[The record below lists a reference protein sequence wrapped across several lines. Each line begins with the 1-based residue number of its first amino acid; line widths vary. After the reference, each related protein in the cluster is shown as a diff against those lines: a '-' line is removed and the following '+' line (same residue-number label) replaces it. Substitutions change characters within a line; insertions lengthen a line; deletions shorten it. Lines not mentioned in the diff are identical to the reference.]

1 MIKGALF
8 MESGYLMLK
17 FQEFIYYRTLSNGY
31 NHSEFSILHIESIDP
46 KSYTLQILW
55 VFN

>member
-8 MESGYLMLK
+8 MESGYLVLK

-31 NHSEFSILHIESIDP
+31 YHSEFSILHIESRDP
-46 KSYTLQILW
+46 QILYLE
-55 VFN
+55 NSMSI